1 MTKKLRF
8 TLQHINAIISP
19 QIDLDAFIDERNAT
33 NSNSTQNNLVL
44 DFLKP
49 YQQDMNLSSI
59 SPLERRRLGNATKC
73 AFSLLGSE
81 NLSRENLALPMVFS
95 SCLGEINRCFNMLL
109 GLQDSYLLSPTSF
122 SLSVLNAT
130 PALLAI
136 ANNNN
141 AEISAISANPSLEY
155 ALINAYTK
163 LQDYKKVLVISYY
176 EGLCEEYLPYK
187 AKGQNKPPIV
197 CKKNSPKN
205 EVPLLMLA
213 LLVKLQDLKPN
224 QTNHSQ
230 SYNVTLEILNHKQN
244 ATSNGL
250 QISLSELDL
259 LNAINMLENPQRKQ
273 NSISYGIIKDSM
285 EFRWQIQ
292 KAK

>member
-19 QIDLDAFIDERNAT
+19 QIDLESFIDERNAT

-49 YQQDMNLSSI
+49 YQKDMNLSSI
-59 SPLERRRLGNATKC
+59 SPLERRRLGNAAKC
-73 AFSLLGSE
+73 AFSLLDENNE
-81 NLSRENLALPMVFS
+81 NLKSTPIVFS

-213 LLVKLQDLKPN
+213 LLMKLQDLKPY

-230 SYNVTLEILNHKQN
+230 SYNVTLEIHHHKQN